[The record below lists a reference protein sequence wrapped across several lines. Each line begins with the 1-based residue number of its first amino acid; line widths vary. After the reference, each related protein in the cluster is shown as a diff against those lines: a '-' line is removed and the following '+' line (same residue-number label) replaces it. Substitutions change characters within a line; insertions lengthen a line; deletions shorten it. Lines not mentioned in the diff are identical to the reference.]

1 MTGSFPGKRVMKI
14 DQNHPRAISL
24 NIREKLEKG
33 VKKGITSAGG
43 LIAHGRGEA
52 FDYLLSE
59 KTHPFALQAI
69 RAAAAYLLSA
79 KRPVL
84 SINGNSMA
92 LGGYEFIKIAR
103 LLDCMIE
110 VNLFD
115 YSEKRRKIIES
126 DLIKLDAT
134 RVLAARGREKIIIPE
149 IASKRAIVM
158 REGIGSSDCVL
169 VPLEDGD
176 RCRALIKMGKK
187 VITVDLNPLSR
198 TAKYATVTIIDN
210 ITRCLPL
217 LFRQIRQLKKKDKKM
232 TSEIIKN
239 YQNKKILE
247 AGLKAIYAKLK

>member
-1 MTGSFPGKRVMKI
+1 MKI

-92 LGGYEFIKIAR
+92 LGGYE
-103 LLDCMIE
+103 
-110 VNLFD
+110 V
-115 YSEKRRKIIES
+115 
-126 DLIKLDAT
+126 
-134 RVLAARGREKIIIPE
+134 
-149 IASKRAIVM
+149 
-158 REGIGSSDCVL
+158 IGSSDCVL